1 MINKTIV
8 NKVLIFAIITSLCF
22 GITGCGKK
30 AEPKP
35 DAQKAAAT
43 ITSQTVKST
52 DPLNEYIITG
62 EILPNEKKVTA
73 SEVVNYVNAEKVNLN
88 EIYFHLYP
96 NAFKTKETAPFLFDS
111 FAAAY
116 PSGFSEGSITISAIT
131 LNGKPLDLA
140 KDTSISGKDSTI
152 LKVALSSPLKPTE
165 KAELKIS
172 FELKLPPA
180 AERFGIGS
188 NYINL
193 GNWYPIAA
201 VYDKSGWNLDP
212 YYAIGDPF
220 YSDTA
225 NYTVSLSAPEKFTLA
240 ASGTLTE
247 KVKRNNNNMWSFTAY
262 SMRDFAVIGS
272 DIYETAE
279 GMAGKTKVI
288 SYYYKEDA
296 ALGKRAL
303 EFGIKSI
310 NTFNEKFGTYPYP
323 TYSVCETAFP
333 SGMEYPGL
341 VYISKDLYKAEN
353 DLNGLALTTIHE
365 TGHQYFYSLVGDD
378 QIDEAWLDEAF
389 ATYSEI
395 TYLEKNLGAPEA
407 KEQADYNIR
416 AGQVSMESKV
426 FDGNVVKPL
435 SAYKNWDDYGPAV
448 YNVGVTLLIELRKS
462 VGDKVFWN
470 IMQTYFK
477 EYEFKIATTE
487 DFKQVCAKV
496 SNKNMDGLF
505 KKYLG
510 YTSK

>member
-1 MINKTIV
+1 MKNKLLINKL
-8 NKVLIFAIITSLCF
+8 LIFGIIISLCF

-30 AEPKP
+30 AEPKL
-35 DAQKAAAT
+35 DTQKTAPTVIA
-43 ITSQTVKST
+43 QTVKSS

-62 EILPNEKKVTA
+62 EIFPNEKKVTA
-73 SEVVNYVNAEKVNLN
+73 SEIVNYINAEKIDLN

-111 FAAAY
+111 FNSAY
-116 PSGFSEGSITISAIT
+116 PNGFSEGSITISAIT
-131 LNGKPLDLA
+131 LNGTPLDLA
-140 KDTSISGKDSTI
+140 KDTSISGKGSTI
-152 LKVALSSPLKPTE
+152 LKIGLTKPLKPLE

-172 FELKLPPA
+172 FELLLPPA
-180 AERFGIGS
+180 SERFGIGA

-225 NYTVSLSAPEKFTLA
+225 NYTVSLSAPEKYTLA

-247 KVKRNNNNMWSFTAY
+247 KVKRNNNNMWSFTSY
-262 SMRDFAVIGS
+262 SMRDFAIVAS
-272 DIYETAE
+272 DLYTTSE
-279 GMAGKTKVI
+279 GMAGNTKVI
-288 SYYYKEDA
+288 SYYYKSDA
-296 ALGKRAL
+296 ELGKKAL
-303 EFGIKSI
+303 EFAIKSI
-310 NTFNEKFGTYPYP
+310 NTFNEKFGIYPYP

-341 VYISKDLYKAEN
+341 VYISKDLYKSGN

-365 TGHQYFYSLVGDD
+365 TGHQYFYSLIGDD
-378 QIDEAWLDEAF
+378 QIDEAWLDEGF
-389 ATYSEI
+389 ATYTEI
-395 TYLEKNLGAPEA
+395 TYLEKNLGASDA
-407 KEQADYNIR
+407 KEQADYSER
-416 AGQVSMESKV
+416 AGAASIESKV
-426 FDGNVVKPL
+426 FDGNVVKPV

-448 YNVGVTLLIELRKS
+448 YNMGATLLIELRKS
-462 VGDKVFWN
+462 VGDDVFWK

-487 DFKQVCAKV
+487 DFKQVCAEV
-496 SNKNMDGLF
+496 SGKNMDSLF

-510 YTSK
+510 YTTK